1 MQRSHFL
8 MSAAVSAAAVE
19 PMTRRTALAGEEVAE
34 VPSGIDVT
42 IPVSLKRA
50 DVAFNMEHLAFAGD
64 MPVGISHM
72 GLMMNQFTRTATPF
86 AMIAVFHG
94 PAGFMLLDD
103 AQYDAVRKT
112 LTGNPYKTPLAK
124 LSARGA
130 KLEMCAMTMK
140 AMGWTN
146 AELLPN
152 VGVNTG
158 AEIRLVQ
165 LDQMG
170 YTILHP

>member
-8 MSAAVSAAAVE
+8 LSAAVVPIADTISAGAARAAE
-19 PMTRRTALAGEEVAE
+19 TVADA
-34 VPSGIDVT
+34 PSGIHVT

-50 DVAFNMEHLAFAGD
+50 DVGFNMEHLAFAGD

-72 GLMMNQFTRTATPF
+72 GFMMDHFDRTSTPF
-86 AMIAVFHG
+86 SMIAIFHG
-94 PAGFMLLDD
+94 PAGYILLAD
-103 AQYDAVRKT
+103 AKYDAIRKT
-112 LTGNPYKTPLAK
+112 QTGNPYQGPLAK
-124 LSARGA
+124 LHARGVR
-130 KLEMCAMTMK
+130 LEMCAMTMK

-146 AELLPN
+146 DELLPN

-165 LDQMG
+165 LTQMG